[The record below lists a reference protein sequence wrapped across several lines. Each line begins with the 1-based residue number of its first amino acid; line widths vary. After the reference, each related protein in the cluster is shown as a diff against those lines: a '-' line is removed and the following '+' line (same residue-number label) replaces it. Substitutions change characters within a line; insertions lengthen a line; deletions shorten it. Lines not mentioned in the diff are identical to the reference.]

1 VSNLAEILPVTHHHR
16 QNKSIVW
23 HEFARL
29 MQIWMESVW
38 MILWVWS
45 IFNTRLNLSYWM
57 LLLIFGSLMTLSYM
71 FAIGLQRIKT
81 SLLNIRLLFVG
92 WTFICV
98 WIAIKLVLYPT
109 RVIGIITPFIL
120 SFHYVLEKNDIPSEV
135 WLAIVT
141 GLIVLRAVKL
151 SQFHVSSYSVRN
163 SFQIGLI
170 LLLFS
175 GLFGINPHLPVPVVP
190 VIVFLGLSLVGLSS
204 AKLAEMSRQR
214 GGSRVSLKP
223 VWFLLITALTAGILL
238 LGYLLAAL
246 MHWQAAGITD
256 ISVFILAILT
266 TLLVIPFALVAL
278 LVTMILIPFLRLLT
292 RIGLFQLFK
301 LDPASLGID
310 PNLKSIPGLQRELPI
325 APIFVMII
333 LVILLLAI
341 AYLAGRIRRKKLM
354 PFGENNLQIEVE
366 HGDGEKNKG
375 WLRRKIIS
383 AFDQFGSRM
392 KIPNA
397 RKAWTAARIRRVYT
411 QFLDLM
417 NQFGTPREKSQTPL
431 EYLPVA
437 TTILPAHQTDMETI
451 TRAYLLVRYRE
462 IPEDEEEVQMV
473 FSAWQRINHAARPLL
488 QEKKKKQEKKD

>member
-1 VSNLAEILPVTHHHR
+1 MSNLAEILPVTRPHR
-16 QNKSIVW
+16 QNASIIW

-29 MQIWMESVW
+29 IQIWMESVW

-45 IFNTRLNLSYWM
+45 IFNTRLNISYWM
-57 LLLIFGSLMTLSYM
+57 LLLILGGLMTLSYI
-71 FAIGLQRIKT
+71 FAVGVQRIKT
-81 SLLNIRLLFVG
+81 SLLNIRLLFLG
-92 WTFICV
+92 WTVICV

-109 RVIGIITPFIL
+109 RVIGIISPFIL

-175 GLFGINPHLPVPVVP
+175 GLFGINPSLPAPVMP

-223 VWFLLITALTAGILL
+223 VWLLLITALTAGILL
-238 LGYLLAAL
+238 FGYLLAAL

-266 TLLVIPFALVAL
+266 TLLIIPFALVAL
-278 LVTMILIPFLRLLT
+278 LLTMILIPFIRLLA
-292 RIGLFQLFK
+292 RIGLFEFFK

-310 PNLKSIPGLQRELPI
+310 PNLKTIPGLQRELPI
-325 APIFVMII
+325 APVFVMII

-341 AYLAGRIRRKKLM
+341 AYLAGRIRRKKM
-354 PFGENNLQIEVE
+354 IAYGENNPQIEVDY
-366 HGDGEKNKG
+366 GGGEKGKG
-375 WLRRKIIS
+375 WLRRKILS
-383 AFDQFGSRM
+383 AFDQFGSRIR
-392 KIPNA
+392 IPNA
-397 RKAWTAARIRRVYT
+397 RKAWAAARIRRVYA
-411 QFLDLM
+411 QFLELM
-417 NQFGTPREKSQTPL
+417 HQLGIPREKSQTPL
-431 EYLPVA
+431 EYLPLA
-437 TTILPAHQTDMETI
+437 GNSMPAQQTDMETI
-451 TRAYLLVRYRE
+451 TRAYLLVRYGE

-473 FSAWQRINHAARPLL
+473 FSAWQRINRAARPLL
-488 QEKKKKQEKKD
+488 QDKKKKQQK